1 MKRPSATLIGTF
13 VLGALG
19 LIVAAILFFGGGAL
33 FKQRFTA
40 VSYFPGSVA
49 GLQTGA
55 PVTYRGVRVGQVKSI
70 GIRIDP
76 NPTQSIVQ
84 VNMEIM
90 PEAVKPPGSTVGT
103 EEALPALVERGLTAQ
118 LVMQSFVTGLLGV
131 ELDFRPDVKALKLGG
146 TPDVPEI
153 PTVASP
159 FQALTEQLQTLD
171 IATAVAAL
179 QRTLASLDAL
189 LSSPALKQTIDG
201 LPALLADLRQTVKTV
216 EREVQSFSTTG
227 QRSISETA
235 ASAQNTLA
243 SVQKLAEDLD
253 REAASTLAV
262 VRGTLQNA
270 DTAVDGINVLVDP
283 RGQTMTQVQ
292 DAVEDLAATA
302 ARLRDLSERVD
313 RDPGV
318 LIRGRKR

>member
-1 MKRPSATLIGTF
+1 MKQPSATLIGGF
-13 VLGALG
+13 VLGAVA
-19 LIVAAILFFGGGAL
+19 LIAAAILFFGSGAL
-33 FKQRFTA
+33 FTQRFTA

-76 NPTQSIVQ
+76 DPTHSIVQ
-84 VNMEIM
+84 VTMEFV
-90 PEAVKPPGSTVGT
+90 PEAVKRQGSTVGT
-103 EEALPALVERGLTAQ
+103 EDALAALVERGLTAQ
-118 LVMQSFVTGLLGV
+118 LVMQSLVTGLLGV

-146 TPDVPEI
+146 TPDAPEI
-153 PTVASP
+153 PTVPSP

-179 QRTLASLDAL
+179 QRTLVSLDTL
-189 LSSPALKQTIDG
+189 LTSPALKQTIDG

-216 EREVQSFSTTG
+216 EREVHSFSATG

-235 ASAQNTLA
+235 ASLQNTLA
-243 SVQKLAEDLD
+243 SVQKLSENLD

-313 RDPGV
+313 RDPSV
-318 LIRGRKR
+318 LIRGRK